1 VTPRI
6 RVVVVDHDGG
16 DMTLACLD
24 RLQEVGAP
32 AGTDV
37 ELVLVDNGSTV
48 SVAGE
53 VERRWPSVVVRRS
66 TVNTGFAGGNNI
78 ALRDLDGIDFV
89 ALVNNDVLVEHGWL
103 EPLLIALR
111 GEPELGAAGP
121 KLLFAGRYRELELQT
136 EGHVLG
142 GGDPRVV
149 GVRWFGVAD
158 EGGEA
163 MTAQLVRGFF
173 GPQRDMQRGW
183 FEWTA
188 PSAAVHVEADERSS
202 LTCRLRLG
210 ADGMTPVAVRSD
222 GHDETLRVDRG
233 AQWYDVQLRGDPFD
247 VINNAG
253 TTMLD
258 NWYGADRGFLE
269 RDAGQYDE
277 PQDVL
282 SWCGGAVLLRADY
295 LRDTGIFDERL
306 FLYYEDLE
314 LSLRGAA
321 RGWRYRYE
329 PRSVVRHRVGATAIH
344 GSASTERFKE
354 RNRLLVL
361 VRHFP
366 LSVAVRA
373 AVRYLL
379 STASY
384 ARRDVVAP
392 LLRGQRPDGE
402 VVANRLR
409 AFRGFMVLAPS
420 MWRSRRFRSGTR

>member
-16 DMTLACLD
+16 DMTLACLE

-32 AGTDV
+32 AGTNV

-48 SVAGE
+48 SVVGE
-53 VERRWPSVVVRRS
+53 VERRWPSVGVRRS

-103 EPLLIALR
+103 EPLLDALR
-111 GEPELGAAGP
+111 ADAKLGAAGP
-121 KLLFAGRYRELELQT
+121 KLLFAGRYRELELRT
-136 EGHVLG
+136 EGHAVG
-142 GGDPRVV
+142 RGDPRNV
-149 GVRWFGVAD
+149 GVRWYGVAD
-158 EGGEA
+158 SDGDA
-163 MTAQLVRGFF
+163 MRVQLASGFL
-173 GPQRDMQRGW
+173 GPQRDTERDW

-188 PSAAVHVEADERSS
+188 PSAVAHIEVDDASS
-202 LTCRLRLG
+202 PTCRIRLG
-210 ADGMTPVAVRSD
+210 ADQMMSVALRSD
-222 GHDETLRVDRG
+222 GRDDTLRVDRG
-233 AQWYDVQLRGDPFD
+233 AQWYDVELRGDPFD

-269 RDAGQYDE
+269 RDTGQYDDA
-277 PQDVL
+277 QDVL
-282 SWCGGAVLLRADY
+282 AWCGGAVLLRADY
-295 LRDTGIFDERL
+295 LRDAGIFDERL

-344 GSASTERFKE
+344 GSASTEQFKE

-366 LSVAVRA
+366 LPVAARA

-392 LLRGQRPDGE
+392 MLRGQRPDGE
-402 VVANRLR
+402 IVANRLR

-420 MWRSRRFRSGTR
+420 MWRSGRFRSGTR